1 MSNMPEISKKLFMAI
16 VAIVVIVAIAAL
28 ALFFVLPQTGLLTAY
43 SQEDVLSKVKTVF
56 ELSNPGTIINI
67 ENVKEESGLY
77 KILLKARTQTGDTYN
92 EIYVTKDG
100 KFLIQNP
107 ISIQDAINNIKKLNS
122 LVDCLDA
129 KGVRIYGLTNDT
141 GTLMQYNVLGRNSLK
156 LFIFCDNILE
166 QCINAGIT
174 EVPSIVINSTIYKGA
189 RTPEW
194 LAQTAG
200 C

>member
-1 MSNMPEISKKLFMAI
+1 MQEKSKKIFTAI
-16 VAIVVIVAIAAL
+16 FSIVLIAIIGAL
-28 ALFFVLPQTGLLTAY
+28 ATFVLPKTGFFVAS
-43 SQEDVLSKVKTVF
+43 SQDDVLNRVKTIF
-56 ELSNPGTIINI
+56 ELSNPGTTINI

-77 KILLKARTQTGDTYN
+77 KILLKAKTQTGDTYS

-107 ISIQDAINNIKKLNS
+107 ISVEDAINNIKKLNA
-122 LVDCLDA
+122 LTDCLYA

-141 GTLMQYNVLGRNSLK
+141 GTLMQFNILGKNSLK
-156 LFIFCDNILE
+156 LFVFCDNILE

-189 RTPEW
+189 RTAEW